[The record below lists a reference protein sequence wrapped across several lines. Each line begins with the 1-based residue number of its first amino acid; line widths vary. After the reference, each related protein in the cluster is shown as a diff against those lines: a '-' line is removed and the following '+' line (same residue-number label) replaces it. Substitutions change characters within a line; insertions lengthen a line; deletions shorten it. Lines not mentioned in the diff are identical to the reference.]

1 MTKTVMQIIPNGA
14 IETFND
20 APLRVN
26 GVTIQPQWAWSDGY
40 RKHVRQQMA
49 KTQFSWDNVRDT
61 HAQYNRWLLHRN
73 PELVP

>member
-1 MTKTVMQIIPNGA
+1 MTRTVMQIIPNGA

-49 KTQFSWDNVRDT
+49 KVRKCP
-61 HAQYNRWLLHRN
+61 HVAARQYRDWQIARDRLL
-73 PELVP
+73 P